1 MTEQM
6 KGPARDVAGKP
17 FIFGVSGHRD
27 LVSTDLP
34 ELRQQ
39 LQRIFDYY
47 QAAYPSAS
55 FRLLTPLAEGA
66 DRVAAEVALNS
77 GIELHVPI
85 PMTLQEYERDFTTPE
100 SLDQFRRLLGAAQS
114 QWQVTDSSPEEASP
128 SDGVVRAKKYAAVG
142 DYIAQ
147 KSHVLILLWD
157 GRDNQKIG
165 GTSWVKGRRE
175 QWTRTAAEEGAAP
188 EDFGYVATLHIVTPR
203 AATEN
208 KLPRPRIE
216 IAGGLPPASVPQTA
230 ERSRL

>member
-6 KGPARDVAGKP
+6 KGPAGAVAGKP

-55 FRLLTPLAEGA
+55 FLLLTPLAEGA
-66 DRVAAEVALNS
+66 DRIAAEVALNS
-77 GIELHVPI
+77 GLALHVPI
-85 PMTLQEYERDFTTPE
+85 PMTLAEYERDFTTTE
-100 SLDQFRRLLGAAQS
+100 SLDQFRRLLGAAHS
-114 QWQVTDSSPEEASP
+114 QWQVSDSSLEAASL
-128 SDGVVRAKKYAAVG
+128 SAGAVRARKYAAAG

-175 QWTRTAAEEGAAP
+175 HWMRTAAEKGDAP
-188 EDFGYVATLHIVTPR
+188 DDFGYVATLHIVTPR

-208 KLPRPRIE
+208 KQPRPRIE
-216 IAGGLPPASVPQTA
+216 IIGGLPPATAPQTDV
-230 ERSRL
+230 RSRL